1 MKLNDDALD
10 DFHVPKAYHDAEFM
24 NSDDARPVRV
34 LSEFLEP
41 AERFERLGIKDT
53 IVMFGS
59 ARAVSSADAQ
69 SNLAAAEIAVKS
81 NDSDEN
87 RDALDR
93 AQAGMKLA
101 RYYDDAALMAEK
113 LTRWTLSL
121 GDSGR
126 FVIASGGGPGI
137 MEAANRGA
145 HDAGGESIGL
155 NISLPFEQAPNPY
168 QTRDLAFQFHY
179 FFIRKF
185 WFVNLSRAIIVFP
198 GGFGTLDET
207 FEILTLIQTG
217 KAKKQRS
224 IVLYGADYWNE
235 VVNFEALK
243 RWGVISPKDLDL
255 FTIADDVDTAVEFLR
270 ANLTKHHLTGSAQD

>member
-1 MKLNDDALD
+1 M
-10 DFHVPKAYHDAEFM
+10 
-24 NSDDARPVRV
+24 
-34 LSEFLEP
+34 LS
-41 AERFERLGIKDT
+41 
-53 IVMFGS
+53 
-59 ARAVSSADAQ
+59 
-69 SNLAAAEIAVKS
+69 
-81 NDSDEN
+81 
-87 RDALDR
+87 
-93 AQAGMKLA
+93 
-101 RYYDDAALMAEK
+101 RYYDDAQQIAEQ

-121 GDSGR
+121 GDRGR

-145 HDAGGESIGL
+145 HDAGGWSIGL
-155 NISLPFEQAPNPY
+155 NISLPFEQAPNPF

-185 WFVNLSRAIIVFP
+185 WFVNLSRALIVFP

-217 KAKKQRS
+217 RAQKQRT
-224 IVLYGADYWNE
+224 IVLYGSEYWNE

-255 FTIADDVDTAVEFLR
+255 FTISDDVESTVNLLR
-270 ANLTKHHLTGSAQD
+270 ANLTRYHLATLSGD

>member
-1 MKLNDDALD
+1 MTLSDDALG
-10 DFHVPKAYHDAEFM
+10 DFNPPKAYHDRAFI
-24 NSDDARPVRV
+24 NSDDARPIRV

-41 AERFERLGIKDT
+41 DERFERLGIKDT

-59 ARAVSSADAQ
+59 ARAIASEEAQ
-69 SNLAAAEIAVKS
+69 EKLAAAQQAFDAEA
-81 NDSDEN
+81 SDEN
-87 RDALDR
+87 RTALDR
-93 AQAGMKLA
+93 AQSGITLA
-101 RYYDDAALMAEK
+101 RYYDDASTMAEK

-121 GDSGR
+121 GDRGR

-145 HDAGGESIGL
+145 HNAGGWSIGL

-168 QTRDLAFQFHY
+168 QTRELAFQFHY

-207 FEILTLIQTG
+207 FELLTLIQTG
-217 KAKKQRS
+217 KAKKQRT
-224 IVLYGADYWNE
+224 IILYGADYWNE
-235 VVNFEALK
+235 VVNFDALK

-255 FTIADDVDTAVEFLR
+255 FTITDNVDTTVDLLR
-270 ANLTKHHLTGSAQD
+270 ANLTKHHLTGSA